1 MREQFTEAL
10 KAAVKEQ
17 NKLRASTLRLILA
30 AVKDR
35 DISARSADNAEGVS
49 DEEIL
54 EILSRMVK
62 QRQESATTYEVAGR
76 AELAAQERGEIE
88 IIEEFLPRRLNDEET
103 QAAIEEAMTQ
113 TGAESLKDM
122 GKLMGFLKGKYA
134 GQMDF
139 GKAGEIA
146 KKRLG

>member
-1 MREQFTEAL
+1 MREQFNEAL
-10 KAAVKEQ
+10 KASVKEQ
-17 NKLRASTLRLILA
+17 NKLRTSTLRLIIA

-35 DISARSADNAEGVS
+35 DISARSADNAEGVG
-49 DEEIL
+49 DDEIL
-54 EILSRMVK
+54 DILSRMVK

-76 AELAAQERGEIE
+76 TELAAQERAEIE
-88 IIEEFLPRRLNDEET
+88 VIEEYLPRRLNDEET
-103 QAAIEEAMTQ
+103 QAAIEDAMTES
-113 TGAESLKDM
+113 GAQSLKDM
-122 GKLMGFLKGKYA
+122 GRLMGLLKSKYA

>member
-1 MREQFTEAL
+1 MREQFNEAL
-10 KAAVKEQ
+10 KASVKEQ
-17 NKLRASTLRLILA
+17 NKLRTSTLRLIIA

-35 DISARSADNAEGVS
+35 DISARSADNAEGVG
-49 DEEIL
+49 DDEIL
-54 EILSRMVK
+54 DILSRMVK

-76 AELAAQERGEIE
+76 AELAAQERAEIE
-88 IIEEFLPRRLNDEET
+88 VIEEYLPRRLNDEET
-103 QAAIEEAMTQ
+103 QAAIEDAMTES
-113 TGAESLKDM
+113 GAQSLKDM
-122 GKLMGFLKGKYA
+122 GRLMGLLKSKYA